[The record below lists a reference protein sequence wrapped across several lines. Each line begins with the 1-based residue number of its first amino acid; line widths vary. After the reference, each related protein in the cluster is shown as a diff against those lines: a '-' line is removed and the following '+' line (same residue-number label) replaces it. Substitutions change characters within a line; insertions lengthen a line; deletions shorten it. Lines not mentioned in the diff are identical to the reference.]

1 MQEMRKAQ
9 CLYQSVRLL
18 LTYHCPTLALH
29 IEHKASLSPELYLT
43 SYVLT
48 LFSRSLD
55 LDTTTKARAIQM
67 RRPQAIEDTR
77 PPVSQ
82 LLCLFYPAL
91 CSFYPAPL
99 FFCGCVCCSCGT
111 S

>member
-1 MQEMRKAQ
+1 MRKAQ

-48 LFSRSLD
+48 LFARSLD
-55 LDTTTKARAIQM
+55 LDTTTKARASTT
-67 RRPQAIEDTR
+67 DTCNH
-77 PPVSQ
+77 PDE
-82 LLCLFYPAL
+82 A
-91 CSFYPAPL
+91 AP
-99 FFCGCVCCSCGT
+99 SDP
-111 S
+111 